1 MTVSLVGKIALQ
13 AETVGTVPEINQQ
26 VFAAT
31 LQERIFRQQA
41 LAQNQPINVIVEVS
55 LLNNRILTVTS
66 VEQVGV
72 AAVASG

>member
-1 MTVSLVGKIALQ
+1 MTVSFVGKIALQ
-13 AETVGTVPEINQQ
+13 AETIGAVPEINQQ
-26 VFAAT
+26 VFAAA
-31 LQERIFRQQA
+31 LQERIFCQQA
-41 LAQNQPINVIVEVS
+41 LAQNQPVNVIVEVS